1 MDGHPNTNYVCNAKC
16 QVDTTLNEPLM
27 PPGENGKQ
35 TEQSMN
41 TDS

>member
-1 MDGHPNTNYVCNAKC
+1 MQC
-16 QVDTTLNEPLM
+16 QVDTTLSEPFM

-35 TEQSMN
+35 TEQSVN